1 MGLKLKVNIGLVQ
14 LEIRDG
20 DIETNINKGIN
31 YITKL
36 AEIGSDL
43 IIAPELWPT
52 GYDRES
58 ILKFSSNIRKYEE
71 LIDTLKTISN
81 KFKSVIVAPMPVKEY
96 NGIYNAAVVIYK
108 DDIIAI
114 YKKMHLFRLFHEDE
128 IFIKGDD
135 IALVHVKG
143 FNLGLAI
150 CYDLRFPELFRILS
164 AKEAHIIAIPASWG
178 APRVK
183 QWRTLLRARAM
194 ENQVYVVGVNR
205 VGYSEVVREDFSGNS
220 CVIDPLGDEVVC
232 LGRHEEAVNITIDL
246 DYIKKARSYIP
257 LWSDRRVDLYSLRS
271 KWGHY

>member
-1 MGLKLKVNIGLVQ
+1 LKVNIGLVQ
-14 LEIRDG
+14 LEVRDG
-20 DIETNINKGIN
+20 DIETNISRGIN

-36 AEIGSDL
+36 AESNSDL

-52 GYDRES
+52 GYNKES
-58 ILKFSSNIRKYEE
+58 ILKFSSNTRKHEE
-71 LIDTLKTISN
+71 LIDILKTISN
-81 KFKSVIVAPMPVKEY
+81 KYKSVIVAPMPVKEDDR
-96 NGIYNAAVVIYK
+96 IYNAAVVIYK

-114 YKKMHLFRLFHEDE
+114 YKKIHLFRLFHEDD
-128 IFIKGDD
+128 IFTKGDD
-135 IALVHVKG
+135 VTLVHVKG

-183 QWRTLLRARAM
+183 QWSTLLKARAI

-205 VGYSEVVREDFSGNS
+205 VGYSKEVKEDFPGNS

-232 LGRHEEAVNITIDL
+232 LGKHEEAVNIIIDL
-246 DYIKKARSYIP
+246 DYIKKARSYLP

-271 KWGHY
+271 KWGLY